1 MNMRVRPNILRISV
15 LALLIAGAATIVA
28 QSVNLPT
35 ADILGSKYYYYEVKK
50 GDSPYGVAKRFGWDY
65 QKLCQLNP
73 EATSEMK
80 KGSRLYYPV
89 DSKRQADKVSG
100 KDATVVVSADPIE
113 HEVKRGET
121 VYSISRLYG
130 ISPEAIYASHPSA
143 KAGIKAGEKIVINQ
157 GVMTGDRP
165 VFYTIRRGDTLYAV
179 AKANDTS
186 VAKILELN
194 PGVSEQNFQAGST
207 IRILP
212 GSNNMETVTSTVK
225 ETKLSG
231 FETYTVKKD
240 DTWDSVAAATGANV
254 ESLRDANEGKAELKK
269 NEVIAIPQT
278 TEVEVEKEIPFSDP
292 REDSFEG
299 RQEVY
304 DSIHGLEETEAAVA
318 SIAIVTDKPS
328 NTRNIE
334 FMRGFLLNLDRIRNS
349 GKQVRLAVVDATADN
364 DSVIQV
370 LTEFDPKAIVST
382 FDKDAP
388 KYVTDFAAANAIEL
402 INVFDV
408 RSEEFT
414 DNPYVIQILPPSSYF
429 NDEVVA
435 WLADRF
441 GARKLVTVGT
451 DANDEI
457 GRRLTETI
465 GKHIAVPAEDLDQYP
480 LNDDER
486 YLFYIY
492 PTKKEEVS
500 KILDSIEKIK
510 EEAPFAEV
518 AIVGRPAWVTLE
530 QSLKD
535 KFDMQDVY
543 VPSRFW
549 FDSESIDG
557 KKFVADYTAEYGH
570 GPLRSFPVYSVSGYD
585 IASWLIPA
593 LISNDGDFNRPSSRV
608 QLLQNDIDIHRVS
621 NWGGFLNTNA
631 YIVRFNPFG
640 QVEKITVN

>member
-1 MNMRVRPNILRISV
+1 MDMRIRPNILKISV
-15 LALLIAGAATIVA
+15 VALLIASAATLAA

-35 ADILGSKYYYYEVKK
+35 ADILGSRYYYYEVKK

-65 QKLCQLNP
+65 QRLCQLNP
-73 EATSEMK
+73 EATAEMK

-89 DSKRQADKVSG
+89 EAKSVSRPSSQSS
-100 KDATVVVSADPIE
+100 DTSAADPEPIS
-113 HEVKRGET
+113 HLVKSGET
-121 VYSISRLYG
+121 IYSISRLYG
-130 ISPEAIYASHPSA
+130 VSPETIYASHPSSRS
-143 KAGIKAGEKIVINQ
+143 GIKAGETIVINQ
-157 GVMTGDRP
+157 GVLTGDRP
-165 VFYTIRRGDTLYAV
+165 IFYTIRRGDTLYAV

-212 GSNNMETVTSTVK
+212 GSNSRESVKSKVSETR
-225 ETKLSG
+225 LSG
-231 FETYTVKKD
+231 FDTYTVKKD
-240 DTWDSVAAATGANV
+240 DTWDKVAEATGSEV
-254 ESLRDANEGKAELKK
+254 ESLRDANEGISELKK
-269 NEVIAIPQT
+269 NEVIAVPQT
-278 TEVEVEKEIPFSDP
+278 TVVEVERDVPFSDP

-304 DSIHGLEETEAAVA
+304 DSIHGLGETEAAVA

-349 GKQVRLAVVDATADN
+349 GKQVRLTVVDATADN
-364 DSVIQV
+364 DSVIRL

-388 KYVTDFAAANAIEL
+388 KYVTDFAAENAVEL

-414 DNPYVIQILPPSSYF
+414 DNPFVIQILPPSSYF
-429 NDEVVA
+429 NDEVVS
-435 WLADRF
+435 WLSDRF
-441 GARKLVTVGT
+441 GNRRLVTIGS

-457 GRRLTETI
+457 GRRVIESF
-465 GKHIAVPAEDLDQYP
+465 GNHVNVPVTDLDQFP

-486 YLFYIY
+486 YLFYVF
-492 PTKKEEVS
+492 PTKKEDVS
-500 KILDSIEKIK
+500 RILDSIEKIK

-518 AIVGRPAWVTLE
+518 AIVGRPAWVTLT

-535 KFDMQDVY
+535 KFDMQDVFI
-543 VPSRFW
+543 PSRFW
-549 FDSESIDG
+549 FDSESLEG
-557 KKFVADYTAEYGH
+557 KRFVNDYTAAYGH

-585 IASWLIPA
+585 MASWLIPA
-593 LISNDGDFNRPSSRV
+593 LIDNDGDFNRPAPKV
-608 QLLQNDIDIHRVS
+608 ELLQNNIDIRRVS
-621 NWGGFLNTNA
+621 NWGGFLNTDA
-631 YIVRFNPFG
+631 FIVRFNPFG
-640 QVEKITVN
+640 QVEKIAIE